1 MVAASTPAPPAS
13 IPTTTGDS
21 VWLECARGYRCLAV
35 SLKSNHRSAPEPRS
49 LLAFLSNPKGLRR
62 EWKNTHHSCRRTWS
76 ITTIQPGDD
85 AGARLAEGTATCARR
100 HRPTDKGALRV
111 ALGA

>member
-49 LLAFLSNPKGLRR
+49 LLAFLSNQKGLRR
-62 EWKNTHHSCRRTWS
+62 EWKNTHHSCRPTWA
-76 ITTIQPGDD
+76 IRTIQPGDD
-85 AGARLAEGTATCARR
+85 AGPPLAEGAPQCPPR
-100 HRPTDKGALRV
+100 HPPTHKRPLRV
-111 ALGA
+111 A